1 MLFILSALPAL
12 SQGGLLD
19 APVTLQIDKQPLPA
33 ILTAIEAAHPV
44 TFSYDSRILPQD
56 EVSCDFRKLPLRDAL
71 DRLLHPADILW
82 ELKGNI
88 LVLTQRQAPPD
99 EPMWHVLYGYV
110 EDSATGERLAGAQVM
125 DLRSRNGTLTND
137 AGFFS
142 LRLRRD
148 SVKLVVSMLGYD
160 IHAERFFLGGS
171 TRRVVPL
178 AGGLGIDP
186 VVITDR
192 DRSSDMEEAGVSVIN
207 VPLAELEKLPA
218 FMGESDVV
226 NLLRMMPGV
235 HQGGDGSQGFYVRGG
250 GPDQNLVLLDGA
262 TVYNAS
268 HLFGFYSIFNSD
280 ALKDAKLVKG
290 GFPARYGGR
299 LSSVVD
305 IQAKDG
311 NLQRWEGGAHLGL
324 VSAKIMIGGPLI
336 KGKTSCF
343 FSARR
348 TILEPYF
355 ALINKFS
362 LPQQGNRLGYSFL
375 DLQGKLQH
383 IIGTRDRLL
392 LGAYVGGDRFSSGY
406 DINSSGVS
414 NQFDFGLRWSNK
426 LGSLQW
432 RHEWSSRLFSQFYL
446 LGSEYI
452 YQATSA
458 SKLTL
463 SGGQPDRNNLETR
476 SSVRDY
482 GAKMAWDWMPDSHN
496 WVRMGLSTTNHLFQP
511 ERFIQSIEGQAGDT
525 SFTRLVQRP
534 IRSWEH
540 MAWVEDQIRLGKVL
554 NLNLG
559 AHFSAYQVDSSFFW
573 SLQPRASARL
583 NLPLSI
589 GVQTSYTDMVQYI
602 HLLSNSGV
610 GLPVDLWVPAT
621 SSVPPQRSR
630 QVSLGIDK
638 RFLKDGWMFTAEA
651 YYKEMHDLIDYQTGV
666 NFLGNTDWQDLVE
679 KGGQGWSRGVEFFLR
694 KTRGRITGWLGYT
707 LSKTDRQFSGINFG
721 QRYPYKFDRRHDLS
735 TALIYRATDRIT
747 LSATWVYATGNA
759 ITFPEAVYYA
769 PSVPLLGFWDL
780 NQGQEL
786 DVIISYGSRNSTRL
800 QDYHRLDINMSI
812 TKPVKWGE
820 MFWNVGI
827 FNVYNRRNPY
837 FLFLRADYSV
847 DPNSPAIKVRK
858 MSLLPILPEFNF
870 GFKF

>member
-1 MLFILSALPAL
+1 MSAVLS
-12 SQGGLLD
+12 
-19 APVTLQIDKQPLPA
+19 
-33 ILTAIEAAHPV
+33 AIEAQQPV

-56 EVSCDFRKLPLRDAL
+56 AVSCSFQQVPLREVL
-71 DRLLHPADILW
+71 DKLLKPAGIQW
-82 ELKGNI
+82 ALKGNI
-88 LVLTQRQAPPD
+88 LVLTEREEEPD
-99 EPMWHVLYGYV
+99 EPNWHVISGYV
-110 EDSATGERLAGAQVM
+110 EDAATGERLVGAQVV
-125 DLRSRNGTLTND
+125 DLRSKNGTLTNN

-142 LRLRRD
+142 LRLRQD
-148 SVKLVVSMLGYD
+148 SVKLVVSMLGYA
-160 IHAERFFLGGS
+160 IHGERFY
-171 TRRVVPL
+171 L
-178 AGGLGIDP
+178 AGNVRRIVRMAGDLDIDP
-186 VVITDR
+186 VIITDR
-192 DRSSDMEEAGVSVIN
+192 DQPSEMEEAGASVID
-207 VPLAELEKLPA
+207 VPLAELEKLPSL
-218 FMGESDVV
+218 MGESDVV
-226 NLLRMMPGV
+226 NLLKMMPGI

-250 GPDQNLVLLDGA
+250 GPDQNLILLDGA

-280 ALKDAKLVKG
+280 ALKDVKLVKG

-311 NLQRWEGGAHLGL
+311 NLEKWEGGAHIGL
-324 VSAKIMIGGPLI
+324 VSAKVMIGGPI
-336 KGKTSCF
+336 VKRKTSCF

-355 ALINKFS
+355 AVINKITI
-362 LPQQGNRLGYSFL
+362 PEQGNRLGYSFL
-375 DLQGKLQH
+375 DLQGKIQH
-383 IIGTRDRLL
+383 IIGTKDRLV
-392 LGAYVGGDRFSSGY
+392 LGAYVGGDRFASGY
-406 DINSSGVS
+406 DIDTSGVS

-432 RHEWSSRLFSQFYL
+432 RHEWSNTLFSHFYL
-446 LGSEYI
+446 LGSEYV
-452 YQATSA
+452 YEATSE

-463 SGGQPDRNNLETR
+463 FGALPDRNSLQTR
-476 SSVRDY
+476 SSVRDI
-482 GAKMAWDWMPDSHN
+482 GAKMAFDWMPNCHN
-496 WVRMGLSTTNHLFQP
+496 WIRMGVSTTNHLFQP
-511 ERFIQSIEGQAGDT
+511 EKFTQQIVGQANDT
-525 SFTRLVQRP
+525 NFTRLIQRP
-534 IRSWEH
+534 IASWEH
-540 MAWVEDQIRLGKVL
+540 MAWIEDQIRLGKIL

-559 AHFSAYQVDSSFFW
+559 GHFSAYQVDSSFFW
-573 SLQPRASARL
+573 SIQPRASVRL
-583 NLPLSI
+583 TLPHSFGL
-589 GVQTSYTDMVQYI
+589 QASYTEMVQYI

-621 SSVPPQRSR
+621 GSVPPQRSR
-630 QVSLGIDK
+630 QVSLGFDK
-638 RFLKDGWMFTAEA
+638 RFLKDGWVFTAEA
-651 YYKEMHDLIDYQTGV
+651 YYKEMHHLIDYQTGV

-679 KGGQGWSRGVEFFLR
+679 KGGIGWSRGLEIFLR
-694 KTRGRITGWLGYT
+694 KTRGRLTGWLGYT

-721 QRYPYKFDRRHDLS
+721 QPYPYKFDRRHDLS
-735 TALIYRATDRIT
+735 IAAIFRATDRISF
-747 LSATWVYATGNA
+747 SANWVYATGNA
-759 ITFPEAVYYA
+759 ITFPEAVYFA

-812 TKPVKWGE
+812 TKPSKWGE
-820 MFWNVGI
+820 YFWNVGI

-837 FLFLRADYSV
+837 FLFLRADYSS